1 MRHTTYDIRDTRYKI
16 RDTIYAFCIIVL
28 SVAAASPLYAADDE
42 AEAPIDVTATVDKSE
57 IHLGD
62 RVELEVVAD
71 NVSGYEVSF
80 PEVPERPGEFSFIE
94 SRPLKTKR
102 GKTRAAGHAY
112 VMSIYTTGTHV
123 IYPIQVR
130 YRKSGEDEWHVEESP
145 QVPIEVKSLLTGE
158 DTDIKDLKGLV
169 AFGTGLFPVLL
180 VLIAILGIAGLSWM
194 LWRRKAERGKRE
206 TVRIKPAYE
215 IAYEQLRQLK
225 AMDLPGKG
233 RTKEY
238 YIKLSDIV
246 RHYLEDRFSYRAPE
260 MTTEEFM
267 ETIKKATE
275 MLDEHKDLL
284 KDFLSHCDMVK
295 FARYGP
301 TPLEI
306 LDSFRAA
313 ERLVD
318 QTRVVEEDVGG
329 LNSD

>member
-1 MRHTTYDIRDTRYKI
+1 MRNTIYDIRH
-16 RDTIYAFCIIVL
+16 TIYALCVIFML
-28 SVAAASPLYAADDE
+28 AMAAPSIHAADNE
-42 AEAPIDVTATVDKSE
+42 AEAPINVTATVDESE
-57 IHLGD
+57 IHIGD
-62 RVELEVVAD
+62 RVELKVVAD

-80 PEVPERPGEFSFIE
+80 PEAPERTGEFSFIE
-94 SRPLKTKR
+94 SRPLKPKR
-102 GKTRAAGHAY
+102 GKAKSAGHAY
-112 VMSIYTTGTHV
+112 VMSIYTTGMHV
-123 IYPIQVR
+123 IYPIQVG
-130 YRKSGEDEWHVEESP
+130 YRKSGQDEWRVTESP

-169 AFGTGLFPVLL
+169 AFGTRVLPVLL
-180 VLIAILGIAGLSWM
+180 VLIALLGIAGLLWM
-194 LWRRKAERGKRE
+194 LWRRKTGRGKRE

-275 MLDEHKDLL
+275 MLDEHKHLL

-306 LDSFRAA
+306 LDSFRSA

-318 QTRVVEEDVGG
+318 QTKMVAEDVE
-329 LNSD
+329 N